1 MRKILIAAML
11 TAYAAPALAQPVLA
25 SQPAIQRRTTQPAQA
40 NTTTPVSNP
49 TNMDL
54 RIQLNEMSA
63 KIDDLAS
70 DLAAQKNAL
79 AAIDGKLA
87 SLNAALS
94 QFRQV
99 SDNQYS
105 KLRTTG
111 YVDCIHSKTTGEFAE
126 PTDLAEQHCVGWN
139 ANVPDLP

>member
-1 MRKILIAAML
+1 MRKILFAAML
-11 TAYAAPALAQPVLA
+11 SACAAPALAQPMLS
-25 SQPAIQRRTTQPAQA
+25 SQPVFQRRTTPPAQA

-70 DLAAQKNAL
+70 DLAAHKAAL

-87 SLNAALS
+87 SLGAALS

-99 SDNQYS
+99 SDTQYA

-111 YVDCIHSKTTGEFAE
+111 YVDCVHSKTTGEFAE
-126 PTDLAEQHCVGWN
+126 PADLAEKHCTGLN
-139 ANVPDLP
+139 AAVPDLP